1 MKITLWHNHLRL
13 KFVLAL
19 SFVLVGL
26 LCLLPAT
33 PVFAQVDNAAPTSA
47 APAVSDLQAQADA
60 IRTQIEGLNRDLEI
74 NVETHNATKEN
85 FQRLTQELA
94 DSRAQLDMLLS
105 EQHAQEELL
114 NDRLVTVYK
123 SGDVNVLNVIMNSN
137 SLSDFLDQTLYI
149 ARINEQDVKLEKQ
162 FKAGADEI
170 ADVTDR
176 IDQQRSD
183 QMQLERDLTDQQAII
198 ESKIAERQ
206 TTLNQVDAQVKQI
219 LDQEAA
225 RRHAEQA
232 KIAAEHQPLIDQLH
246 FDNDLQR
253 QVVLTALQYLGVPY
267 VWGGESPSGFDCSGL
282 TKYVFAQY
290 GVELPHFAASQFN
303 MGTPVALEDLQPGDL
318 LFWGPGYPHH
328 VAMYIGNNQYIE
340 APNFDE
346 VVCVSTLVID
356 SDYAGARRYPLQPHA

>member
-1 MKITLWHNHLRL
+1 MKITLLNNSLRFRSL
-13 KFVLAL
+13 LVLTVAL
-19 SFVLVGL
+19 AGL
-26 LCLLPAT
+26 LSLWPANLL
-33 PVFAQVDNAAPTSA
+33 AQVDETAPPGG
-47 APAVSDLQAQADA
+47 APAVSDLQAQADG
-60 IRTQIEGLNRDLEI
+60 IRVQIDSLNRDLEI
-74 NVETHNATKEN
+74 NIERHNATKVE
-85 FQRLTQELA
+85 FERLTQELA
-94 DSRAQLDMLLS
+94 DSRARLDMMLS

-123 SGDVNVLNVIMNSN
+123 SGDVNVLSVIMNSN

-149 ARINEQDVKLEKQ
+149 ARVNEEDMKVEKQ
-162 FKAGADEI
+162 FAARTQEI
-170 ADVTDR
+170 AQITDQ
-176 IDQQRSD
+176 IDQKRSD
-183 QMQLERDLTDQQAII
+183 QMQLETELTDQQGII
-198 ESKIAERQ
+198 ETKIAERQ
-206 TTLNQVDAQVKQI
+206 ATLNQVDAQVKQI

-225 RRHAEQA
+225 RRRAEQA
-232 KIAAEHQPLIDQLH
+232 RIADEHQPLIDQLQ
-246 FDNDLQR
+246 FNNDLQR

-290 GVELPHFAASQFN
+290 GVDLPHFAASQFN
-303 MGTPVALEDLQPGDL
+303 MGTPVSLEDLQPGDL